1 MPINTQ
7 SIAYRDGET
16 ALTGL
21 LAWDDSQFGERPGIL
36 VVHAGAGLDTMRRG
50 ARDDSRNSAW
60 SSLLAICMAMASPA
74 IASA

>member
-16 ALTGL
+16 ELTGL
-21 LAWDDSQFGERPGIL
+21 LASDDSRSGERPGIL
-36 VVHAGAGLDTMRRG
+36 VVHGGAGLDTCEG

-60 SSLLAICMAMASPA
+60 SCLPAICMATASPA